1 MLNIERVCALRRNK
15 RLSQQRM
22 AEKLGLSVS
31 TYARIE
37 RGESEPGLA
46 VLEKMARLFDVSV
59 EYLCTSGASLMQN
72 NHDHTQAQQNNVSYH
87 NYYGNEALAAE
98 IGKLKQSQEQMQ
110 AYYEAIIAQLKDEN
124 TFLKA
129 LLQNKNPD

>member
-1 MLNIERVCALRRNK
+1 M
-15 RLSQQRM
+15 
-22 AEKLGLSVS
+22 
-31 TYARIE
+31 
-37 RGESEPGLA
+37 
-46 VLEKMARLFDVSV
+46 
-59 EYLCTSGASLMQN
+59 
-72 NHDHTQAQQNNVSYH
+72 SYH

-110 AYYEAIIAQLKDEN
+110 AYCEAIIAQLKDEN

>member
-1 MLNIERVCALRRNK
+1 MLNIERVCALRKSNRM
-15 RLSQQRM
+15 SQQRM

-37 RGESEPGLA
+37 RGESEPSLV
-46 VLEKMARLFDVSV
+46 VLEKMAQLFGVSV
-59 EYLCTSGASLMQN
+59 EYLCTSGASLTQN
-72 NHDHTQAQQNNVSYH
+72 NHDHAQAQQNNVSYH

-98 IGKLKQSQEQMQ
+98 IGRLKQSQEQMQ

-124 TFLKA
+124 AFLKE
-129 LLQNKNPD
+129 LLQNKISD